1 MAAPTASQRLLL
13 LLLLFFLSPPWL
25 ELSRLLEVM
34 EVFAWLLLEDHSRFT
49 AWLESI
55 GLQRLIVIV
64 ILNLAGL
71 S

>member
-1 MAAPTASQRLLL
+1 MAVPTASQRFLL